1 MPRPHLTVELRRQVE
16 EDSRRRCGYCLSE
29 TDFMGATL
37 TVDHIIPLA
46 SSGSNTRENLWA
58 ACQQCNEAKQTRT
71 HARDPETDELVPLFN
86 PRTDKWVEHFV
97 WNPED
102 THIIG
107 LSATGRATVN
117 ALQLNRPVLV
127 SARRRWVFIGW
138 HPEP

>member
-1 MPRPHLTVELRRQVE
+1 MPRPHLTVDLRRQVE
-16 EDSRRRCGYCLSE
+16 EDSQHRCGYCLSE

-46 SSGSNTRENLWA
+46 SGGSNTRENLWA
-58 ACQQCNEAKQTRT
+58 ACRQCNEAKQARP
-71 HARDPETDELVPLFN
+71 HARDSETDELVPLFN
-86 PRTDKWVEHFV
+86 LRTDKWVEHFV
-97 WNPED
+97 WNPEC

-107 LSATGRATVN
+107 LSATGRATEN